1 MDWLKT
7 IAPLLGTALGGPIGG
22 AAASFLAGKL
32 GIPDATISAVTDV
45 LNSGKMSPEQ
55 ISAIK
60 LAEIDFQKFLEENKI
75 DLAKISA
82 QNTQGARDMQM
93 SVRSWIPGTLA
104 VVITL
109 GYLGI
114 LIGMMLGTLKV
125 SDNQALLILV
135 GALATGFGTVLN
147 FFLGSSHSSQS
158 KDTLLANS
166 APAK

>member
-7 IAPLLGTALGGPIGG
+7 VAPMIGTALGGPLGG
-22 AAASFLAGKL
+22 AAASFLADKL
-32 GIPDATISAVTDV
+32 GLKESTVQAVTEA
-45 LNSGKMSPEQ
+45 LTSGQLSAEQ
-55 ISAIK
+55 ITAVKI
-60 LAEIDFQKFLEENKI
+60 AEIEFQKFLESNKI

-82 QNTQGARDMQM
+82 QNTQGARDMQIA
-93 SVRSWIPGTLA
+93 VRSIIPGTLA
-104 VVITL
+104 IVITL

-125 SDNQALLILV
+125 TDNQALLILV

-158 KDTLLANS
+158 KDAMLANS
-166 APAK
+166 SPIK